1 MRDEIGSVKAE
12 ADQLAASYV
21 RAASPFLATSN
32 CTDAMYDRF
41 ASFST
46 LQSLNLP
53 GALQA
58 VERPIGL
65 PPSLLGIAQDVR
77 RERGAERVR
86 KLMDSIATLRSRTD
100 SSLNEVRL
108 ISLCPHS
115 TRTRGLTLLLFTSPG
130 QILDLLD
137 QEAEEDETL
146 RAKYSAGHWRRPLSH
161 EVNGPLIAQ
170 IDLYRKTLQAAG
182 ESDAIVRQKWD
193 QWEEKIEILGGDEVR
208 VPSKQLVATRSC
220 VDASEYSF
228 AGLPRRIDPSLALW
242 TVPDS
247 YPVRPGT
254 PRFPRK
260 ALRPLLCPRSHPR
273 VCQGHI
279 VARRRPV
286 ARPQRGQLD
295 PALGRHGRGQGR
307 VVRDAL

>member
-21 RAASPFLATSN
+21 RAASPFIVTSN
-32 CTDAMYDRF
+32 CTDAMYDCF

-108 ISLCPHS
+108 LPYG
-115 TRTRGLTLLLFTSPG
+115 RTR
-130 QILDLLD
+130 
-137 QEAEEDETL
+137 
-146 RAKYSAGHWRRPLSH
+146 
-161 EVNGPLIAQ
+161 
-170 IDLYRKTLQAAG
+170 
-182 ESDAIVRQKWD
+182 
-193 QWEEKIEILGGDEVR
+193 
-208 VPSKQLVATRSC
+208 
-220 VDASEYSF
+220 
-228 AGLPRRIDPSLALW
+228 LA
-242 TVPDS
+242 
-247 YPVRPGT
+247 
-254 PRFPRK
+254 
-260 ALRPLLCPRSHPR
+260 
-273 VCQGHI
+273 
-279 VARRRPV
+279 
-286 ARPQRGQLD
+286 
-295 PALGRHGRGQGR
+295 
-307 VVRDAL
+307 RDG